1 MDTHWI
7 ELIGFGGTAMT
18 VASYSMRTI
27 IPLRIAGIAS
37 SFFFIA
43 YGVMISS
50 WPMLLMEFTILPLNI
65 VRLLQLMRLLKQVEG
80 ASGGEFDIAW
90 LQPFAHHVRRKAGDT
105 LFREGDSA
113 DHLLI
118 VHSGKFG
125 LAGRDVT
132 FGPGDMMGELGF
144 ISPENHRTATLLC
157 LEDGEVGRVSYAD
170 LKQLFFQNPKFGY
183 FLLKLIA
190 RRMFENEARARAT
203 APMAIAA
210 E

>member
-1 MDTHWI
+1 LGKGAGPMDTHWI

-90 LQPFAHHVRRKAGDT
+90 LQPF
-105 LFREGDSA
+105 
-113 DHLLI
+113 
-118 VHSGKFG
+118 
-125 LAGRDVT
+125 
-132 FGPGDMMGELGF
+132 
-144 ISPENHRTATLLC
+144 
-157 LEDGEVGRVSYAD
+157 
-170 LKQLFFQNPKFGY
+170 
-183 FLLKLIA
+183 
-190 RRMFENEARARAT
+190 
-203 APMAIAA
+203 
-210 E
+210 